1 MSRMLRAKQVL
12 ELVPIS
18 KSTLY
23 QWIKDGK
30 FPAPIK
36 LSERCSVWR
45 SEDIQLFLDG
55 KWGQLA

>member
-12 ELVPIS
+12 EIVPIS

-36 LSERCSVWR
+36 LSERCSVWM
-45 SEDIQLFLDG
+45 SESVQKFIDDYCP
-55 KWGQLA
+55 

>member
-1 MSRMLRAKQVL
+1 MLRAKQVL
-12 ELVPIS
+12 EIVPIS

-36 LSERCSVWR
+36 LSERCSVWM
-45 SEDIQLFLDG
+45 SESVQKFIDDYCP
-55 KWGQLA
+55 